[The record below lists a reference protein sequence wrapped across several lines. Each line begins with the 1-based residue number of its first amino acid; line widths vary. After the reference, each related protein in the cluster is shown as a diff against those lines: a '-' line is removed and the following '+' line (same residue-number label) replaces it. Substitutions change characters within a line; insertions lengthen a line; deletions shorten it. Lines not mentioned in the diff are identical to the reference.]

1 MIDACRIVVETVT
14 IITAVLLSISLFYLY
29 NRMRGLFTDGYNS
42 MWHFIFGASSFYFT
56 PITIIFVSY
65 QFLVHFNSNTW
76 IDLLEFVLGFLTVTL
91 LSKAS
96 DIVLYHQDWQQ
107 HNES

>member
-1 MIDACRIVVETVT
+1 
-14 IITAVLLSISLFYLY
+14 
-29 NRMRGLFTDGYNS
+29 MRGIFTDRYNS
-42 MWHFIFGASSFYFT
+42 AWHFIFGGLSHNFIIIT
-56 PITIIFVSY
+56 PIFLAY
-65 QFLVHFNSNTW
+65 QLLVHFSSNTW

-96 DIVLYHQDWQQ
+96 DIVLYHQDSQQ